1 MALKKAQEREYA
13 RVIFLS
19 ENISQRDLA
28 ERVGVTEKTMGNWI
42 EQGGWR
48 KLKRSMLTTRQ
59 NQLNL
64 LYDQLD
70 WLNLEISIR
79 DIKVATPRE
88 ADVIIKLT
96 SAIQKLEIETSL
108 GETVEVARSFIEF
121 LRGLDLELA
130 KTVTGYF
137 DTYIQTKMS

>member
-1 MALKKAQEREYA
+1 MALRKAQEREYA

-79 DIKVATPRE
+79 DIKVASVKE

-130 KTVTGYF
+130 KNITGYF